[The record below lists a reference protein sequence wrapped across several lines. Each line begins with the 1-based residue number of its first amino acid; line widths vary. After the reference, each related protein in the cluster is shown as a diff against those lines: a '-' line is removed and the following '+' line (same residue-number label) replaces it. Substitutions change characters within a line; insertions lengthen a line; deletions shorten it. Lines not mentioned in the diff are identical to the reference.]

1 MTHFLRQ
8 IGLFS
13 MVLLCLN
20 NILGLGLF
28 LLPGQVAAF
37 AGNYSVA
44 LYIFVGLIV
53 MAIAWVYTKC
63 SSLYTRNGGAYLYA
77 KEAFG
82 TFVGFEIGLMRWAV
96 MMIAWASLSVGF
108 VTALGG
114 LWPLALM
121 TPYKQL
127 LIASLIFSLGIVN
140 IFGVQTVNRMN
151 NVITIAKLLPLF
163 AFVFFGIFYMG
174 SHASLAELSTSI
186 PIGSFG
192 TAALIIFYAFGGF
205 DALPVVAGEMKNP
218 QKNIPKAMIWGVL
231 ITALIYVLVQVICLW
246 ILGPALSTSISPL
259 ADVANIIL
267 GPIGKLLVTLSMLV
281 SIGGILVASSFITPR
296 TPSAMAEDRL
306 IFPKLLDLNRYGS
319 PYISIV
325 ISTLLTTIIALS
337 GSFVQLVTIS
347 VVSRFAQYISTC
359 LAIYMYE
366 RKGLLQPFS
375 SPWKRFIP
383 LFALVGIGW
392 MLMNAE
398 PYQLLLGFG
407 ALILG
412 VPLYFLQK
420 VLMRSNA
427 EDVG

>member
-1 MTHFLRQ
+1 MAFLRQ

-13 MVLLCLN
+13 MILLCLN

-28 LLPGQVAAF
+28 LLPGQVAAI
-37 AGNYSVA
+37 AGGTSIA

-82 TFVGFEIGLMRWAV
+82 RFVGFEIGLMRWVV
-96 MMIAWASLSVGF
+96 MMIAWASLTVGF

-114 LWPLALM
+114 LWPLALVA
-121 TPYKQL
+121 PYKQL
-127 LIASLIFSLGIVN
+127 LILSIIFSLGIVN
-140 IFGVQTVNRMN
+140 IFGVKTVNRMN
-151 NVITIAKLLPLF
+151 NVITIAKLLPLLAF
-163 AFVFFGIFYMG
+163 AFCGLYYMG
-174 SHASLAELSTSI
+174 SHPFIGDTSI
-186 PIGSFG
+186 APISSFG
-192 TAALIIFYAFGGF
+192 SAALIIFYAFGGF

-218 QKNIPKAMIWGVL
+218 QKNIPKAMITGVL
-231 ITALIYVLVQVICLW
+231 ITAFIYVLVQVICLW
-246 ILGPALSTSISPL
+246 ILGPALGASASPL

-267 GPIGKLLVTLSMLV
+267 GPIGKLLVTLSMLI

-306 IFPKLLDLNRYGS
+306 IFPQLLELNRYGS
-319 PYISIV
+319 PHISIMISV
-325 ISTLLTTIIALS
+325 IITAFIALS

-347 VVSRFAQYISTC
+347 VISRFAQYISTC
-359 LAIYMYE
+359 LAVYVYE
-366 RKGLLQPFS
+366 KKGLMQPFS
-375 SPWKRFIP
+375 SPWKRLIP
-383 LFALVGIGW
+383 LFALLGIGW
-392 MLMNAE
+392 MLMNAA
-398 PYQLLLGFG
+398 PYQLLWGFG

-420 VLMRSNA
+420 WLMKEPSF
-427 EDVG
+427 EEIDS